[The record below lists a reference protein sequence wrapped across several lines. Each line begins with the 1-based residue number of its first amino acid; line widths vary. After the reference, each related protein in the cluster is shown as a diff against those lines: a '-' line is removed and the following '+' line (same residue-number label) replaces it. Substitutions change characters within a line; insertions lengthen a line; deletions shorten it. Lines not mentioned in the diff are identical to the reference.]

1 MKRRILVVDDDEAI
15 HNLLDFILE
24 EQTYQV
30 LKATNLKQT
39 LSILEKHFID
49 AIILDRML
57 SENDDGIHILQHI
70 RSQTKLERLPV
81 IVLSGK
87 DENEEK
93 IFGLKSGADDY
104 ITKPFDKNELL
115 ARLEALFRRIDLDR
129 EKSDQVI
136 EFDHVQVNLDQHK
149 IWIGNKEV
157 YLKPKEYDLFVHLI
171 KHPGKVFSRE
181 EILEK
186 IWGYKNA
193 VETRTV
199 DVHIQKIRQ
208 KLSLTQ
214 DKDAYIETVRGY
226 GYRFN
231 ITSETSGS

>member
-1 MKRRILVVDDDEAI
+1 MKKRILVIDDDESI
-15 HNLLDFILE
+15 HNLLDYVLE
-24 EQTYQV
+24 KQAYQV
-30 LKATNLKQT
+30 LKAISLKQA
-39 LSILEKHFID
+39 LKILEEHFID

-57 SENDDGIHILQHI
+57 SDNDDGIHILQHI
-70 RSQTKLERLPV
+70 RSNLKLEKLPV

-129 EKSDQVI
+129 EQSDQI
-136 EFDHVQVNLDQHK
+136 LEFDHVKVILEQHK

-157 YLKPKEYDLFVHLI
+157 YLKPKEYDLFVYLI

-199 DVHIQKIRQ
+199 DVHIQKIRK
-208 KLSLTQ
+208 KLLLTE

-231 ITSETSGS
+231 IKNEINDN